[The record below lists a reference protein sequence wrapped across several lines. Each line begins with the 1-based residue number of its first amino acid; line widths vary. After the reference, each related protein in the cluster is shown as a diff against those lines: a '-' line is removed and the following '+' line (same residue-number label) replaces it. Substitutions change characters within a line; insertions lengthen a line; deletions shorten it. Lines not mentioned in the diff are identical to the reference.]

1 MSHEL
6 AGKKPPVEMLV
17 NIPRLIAQY
26 YAGKPEAC
34 EPSQQ
39 VVFGTSGHRGS
50 SLKLTFNEDHI
61 LAIAQAICNYRKKA
75 GFNGPL
81 FLGMDTHALS
91 EPAQIS
97 VCEVLAANQVNA
109 FYAAKHAFT
118 PTPAASRAIIEYN
131 HGRKNALA
139 DGIVVTPSHNPPE
152 DGGIKY
158 NMPHGGPADSTTTD
172 WIADEANRLLR
183 AKNSEVKRTT
193 YAKAMQ
199 SGFLKP
205 FDYCAAYV
213 RGLKNIIDM
222 EAIRAS
228 GLRLAADALG
238 GAALGY
244 WIPIAE
250 EYGLDLTLFNGSAD
264 PTFRFMPV
272 DHDGK
277 IRMDCSSSRAMA
289 GLLKLKNSFDLAFG
303 NDPDADRHGIV
314 TPGSGLLNPNHYLAV
329 AVDYLFNHRKQW
341 PKDIAVGKTIVSSSM
356 IDKVAQ
362 RCKRKLLEFPVGFKW
377 FVDGLCNQD
386 LAFVGEES
394 AGASFLA
401 SDGSLWSS
409 DKDGIIMALLAAEIT
424 AITGQAPDKRY
435 QVLEEEFG
443 TFYYGRQ
450 DSPATTEDKA
460 RLAAL
465 TPESLPVQEVAGY
478 PVLDK
483 MTAAPGNQ
491 APIGGLKVVTAKGW
505 FAIRPSGT
513 ENISKIY
520 AESTISKKHLRQLFE
535 AAQQI

>member
-1 MSHEL
+1 
-6 AGKKPPVEMLV
+6 MLV
-17 NIPRLIAQY
+17 NIPRLIAHY
-26 YAGKPEAC
+26 YAGKPEPREA
-34 EPSQQ
+34 SQR

-50 SLKLTFNEDHI
+50 SLNLTFNENHI
-61 LAIAQAICNYRKKA
+61 LAITQAICNYRQKA
-75 GFNGPL
+75 GFSGPI
-81 FLGMDTHALS
+81 FLGVDTHALS

-97 VCEVLAANQVNA
+97 VCEVLAANQIKT
-109 FYAAKHAFT
+109 FYAADNAFT

-131 HGRKNALA
+131 RGRKNALA

-158 NMPHGGPADSTTTD
+158 NMPHGGPADSTATD
-172 WIADEANRLLR
+172 WIAAEANRLLL
-183 AKNSEVKRTT
+183 AKNAEVKRLT

-199 SGFLKP
+199 SGFLEP
-205 FDYCAAYV
+205 FDYRRPYV
-213 RGLKNIIDM
+213 QGLKNIIDM

-238 GAALGY
+238 GAALDY

-277 IRMDCSSSRAMA
+277 IRMDCSSAKAMA

-303 NDPDADRHGIV
+303 NDPDGDRHGIV
-314 TPGSGLLNPNHYLAV
+314 TPDSGLLNPNHYLAV
-329 AVDYLFNHRKQW
+329 AIDYLFSHRPQW
-341 PKDIAVGKTIVSSSM
+341 PKNAAVGKTIVSSAM

-377 FVDGLCNQD
+377 FVDGLCNQS
-386 LAFVGEES
+386 LAFAGEES
-394 AGASFLA
+394 AGATFLA

-409 DKDGIIMALLAAEIT
+409 DKDGIIMALRAAEIT
-424 AITGQAPDKRY
+424 AVTGQNPGQRY
-435 QVLEEEFG
+435 QALENEFG
-443 TFYYGRQ
+443 AFHYGRL
-450 DSPATTEDKA
+450 DSPATPEAKA

-465 TPESLPVQEVAGY
+465 TPEALTWQEVAGD
-478 PVLDK
+478 PVLTK
-483 MTAAPGNQ
+483 MTAAPGNN
-491 APIGGLKVVTAKGW
+491 APIDGLKVTTAKGW

-520 AESTISKKHLRQLFE
+520 AESTIDKKHLRQLFK